1 MASSILFEL
10 NMFTF
15 VRYAYSDEASEEFDR
30 DDTLTLIKPSSAPSK
45 DIRSPPKVRSAHG
58 GNEVSNGDLEEDKTE

>member
-1 MASSILFEL
+1 MQT

-15 VRYAYSDEASEEFDR
+15 GRYAYSEEASEEFDR
-30 DDTLTLIKPSSAPSK
+30 DDTLTLIKSSPAPSK
-45 DIRSPPKVRSAHG
+45 DNRSPPEVRSAHG

>member
-30 DDTLTLIKPSSAPSK
+30 DDTLTLIKPSPAPSK
-45 DIRSPPKVRSAHG
+45 DIQSPPKVRSAHG